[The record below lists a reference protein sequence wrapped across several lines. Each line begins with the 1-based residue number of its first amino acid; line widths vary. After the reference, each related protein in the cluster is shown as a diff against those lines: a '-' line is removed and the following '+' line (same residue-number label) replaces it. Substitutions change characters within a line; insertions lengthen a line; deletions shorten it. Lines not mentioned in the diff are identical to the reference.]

1 MVEQGAEIGVSIR
14 EQTSS
19 TISWGGRAN
28 TGNRKQQ
35 RAQIQTLTSM
45 VMLGMVVVMGRVSS
59 DDCDRW
65 W

>member
-1 MVEQGAEIGVSIR
+1 MVEQGAETGVSIR

-19 TISWGGRAN
+19 TISWGAN
-28 TGNRKQQ
+28 TGNRNQQ
-35 RAQIQTLTSM
+35 TVQLQTLTSM